1 MTSQY
6 NKIRLD
12 QGFPTAV
19 LSRHVKYLWQQTF
32 KHDSIVQ
39 KTHTS
44 SYMFAW
50 NIYAAKESVTRTLPK
65 YTSYTV
71 KLYWFFANINTINQ
85 QVN

>member
-1 MTSQY
+1 MSMTSQY

-39 KTHTS
+39 KN
-44 SYMFAW
+44 SY
-50 NIYAAKESVTRTLPK
+50 V
-65 YTSYTV
+65 
-71 KLYWFFANINTINQ
+71 
-85 QVN
+85 